1 MAEPQ
6 EEKFSGQ
13 LLSEAR
19 KKRRLRYKR
28 LSTELNIPEKYLQ
41 ALEEEDYGVMPGGDP
56 YIKGYLRAYAK
67 KLGIDPDFIVER
79 YSENLINK
87 KVTPSIKP
95 ARGKDIFVISKKYI
109 LVVALFLL
117 FSLFIYLSPSCSE
130 EVLVETP
137 VETPVEDRVE
147 EKFVETL
154 IIETGMELEEID
166 SLKNEEDI
174 APSIDLINTKTEAQT
189 AEEAFVTK
197 DILEFYFL
205 KECWVSVE
213 NEFEKLVYKLAG
225 EETSLEVRS
234 KGPFKVIVGNAK
246 NANLIFNGIVI
257 DLLESSNRENNV
269 SCVVLPS
276 GKCSEFPRSK

>member
-6 EEKFSGQ
+6 DEKFSGQ
-13 LLSEAR
+13 ILSEAR

-56 YIKGYLRAYAK
+56 YIRGYLRAYAK
-67 KLGIDPDFIVER
+67 KLGIDPDFIIER
-79 YSENLINK
+79 YSENLINEQI
-87 KVTPSIKP
+87 TPIIKP
-95 ARGKDIFVISKKYI
+95 PRGKDIFVLSKKYI
-109 LVVALFLL
+109 MAVALFLL
-117 FSLFIYLSPSCSE
+117 FLLFIYLSPSCSE
-130 EVLVETP
+130 EVLV
-137 VETPVEDRVE
+137 VTPVEDQL
-147 EKFVETL
+147 EKVFVETL
-154 IIETGMELEEID
+154 ITETGMELEKID
-166 SLKNEEDI
+166 SLKNVEDF
-174 APSIDLINTKTEAQT
+174 APSIDLINKKIEVQT
-189 AEEAFVTK
+189 AEEPFVME
-197 DILEFYFL
+197 DVLEFYFL
-205 KECWVSVE
+205 KECWISVE

-225 EETSLEVRS
+225 EGTSLEVRS

-246 NANLIFNGIVI
+246 NANLIFNGIVV

>member
-1 MAEPQ
+1 MDEPQ

-41 ALEEEDYGVMPGGDP
+41 ALEEENYGVMPGGDP

-67 KLGIDPDFIVER
+67 KLGIDPDFIIER
-79 YSENLINK
+79 YSENLKNK
-87 KVTPSIKP
+87 QITPSVQSAKDEYMFIK
-95 ARGKDIFVISKKYI
+95 SKKYI
-109 LVVALFLL
+109 LAVGIFFL

-130 EVLVETP
+130 GVLVETSVEDYGKKKP
-137 VETPVEDRVE
+137 VETSIIESGIKVE
-147 EKFVETL
+147 EINTSEVEGD
-154 IIETGMELEEID
+154 II
-166 SLKNEEDI
+166 
-174 APSIDLINTKTEAQT
+174 PSIDLLNKKIEVQT
-189 AEEAFVTK
+189 TSEAFVTE
-197 DILEFYFL
+197 DLLEFYFL

-225 EETSLEVRS
+225 EETSLQIRS

>member
-19 KKRRLRYKR
+19 KKRKLRYKR

-41 ALEEEDYGVMPGGDP
+41 ALEEENYGVMPGGDP

-67 KLGIDPDFIVER
+67 KLGIDPDFIIER
-79 YSENLINK
+79 YSENLKNK
-87 KVTPSIKP
+87 QITPSVQSAKDEYMFIK
-95 ARGKDIFVISKKYI
+95 SKKYI
-109 LVVALFLL
+109 LAVGIFFL

-130 EVLVETP
+130 GVLVETSVEDYGKKKP
-137 VETPVEDRVE
+137 VETSIIESGIKVE
-147 EKFVETL
+147 EINTSEVEGD
-154 IIETGMELEEID
+154 II
-166 SLKNEEDI
+166 
-174 APSIDLINTKTEAQT
+174 PSIDLMNKKIEVQT
-189 AEEAFVTK
+189 TSEAFVTE
-197 DILEFYFL
+197 DLLEFYFL

-225 EETSLEVRS
+225 EETSLQIRS

>member
-6 EEKFSGQ
+6 DEKFSGQ
-13 LLSEAR
+13 ILSEAR

-56 YIKGYLRAYAK
+56 YIRGYLRAYAK
-67 KLGIDPDFIVER
+67 KLGIDPDFIIER
-79 YSENLINK
+79 YSENLINEQI
-87 KVTPSIKP
+87 TPIIKP
-95 ARGKDIFVISKKYI
+95 PRGKDIFVLSKKYI
-109 LVVALFLL
+109 MAVALFLL
-117 FSLFIYLSPSCSE
+117 FLLFIYLSPSCSE
-130 EVLVETP
+130 EVLV
-137 VETPVEDRVE
+137 VTPVEDQL
-147 EKFVETL
+147 EKVFDETL
-154 IIETGMELEEID
+154 ITETGMELEQID
-166 SLKNEEDI
+166 SLKNVEDF
-174 APSIDLINTKTEAQT
+174 APSIDLINKKIEVQT
-189 AEEAFVTK
+189 AEEPFVME
-197 DILEFYFL
+197 DVLEFYFL
-205 KECWVSVE
+205 KECWISVE

-246 NANLIFNGIVI
+246 NANLIFNGIVV

>member
-41 ALEEEDYGVMPGGDP
+41 ALEEENYGVMPGGDP

-67 KLGIDPDFIVER
+67 KLGIDPDFIIER

-87 KVTPSIKP
+87 QTISSVQSVKDEYMFIK
-95 ARGKDIFVISKKYI
+95 SKKYI
-109 LVVALFLL
+109 LAVAIFFL

-130 EVLVETP
+130 DVLVETSVEDYDKNKP
-137 VETPVEDRVE
+137 VETSIIESEIDVE
-147 EKFVETL
+147 EINTSEGEGGIV
-154 IIETGMELEEID
+154 
-166 SLKNEEDI
+166 
-174 APSIDLINTKTEAQT
+174 PSIDLMNKKIEVQATS
-189 AEEAFVTK
+189 EAFVTE
-197 DILEFYFL
+197 DLLEFYFL

-246 NANLIFNGIVI
+246 NANLIFNGIVV

-276 GKCSEFPRSK
+276 GKCSEFPRTK

>member
-1 MAEPQ
+1 MDEPQ

-41 ALEEEDYGVMPGGDP
+41 ALEEENYGVMPGGDP

-67 KLGIDPDFIVER
+67 KLGIDPDFIIER
-79 YSENLINK
+79 YSENLKNK
-87 KVTPSIKP
+87 QITPSVQSAKDEYMFIK
-95 ARGKDIFVISKKYI
+95 SKKYI
-109 LVVALFLL
+109 LAVGIFFL

-130 EVLVETP
+130 GVLVETSVEDYGKKKP
-137 VETPVEDRVE
+137 VETSIIESGIKVE
-147 EKFVETL
+147 EINTSEVEGD
-154 IIETGMELEEID
+154 II
-166 SLKNEEDI
+166 
-174 APSIDLINTKTEAQT
+174 PSIDLMNKKIEVQT
-189 AEEAFVTK
+189 RSEAFVTE
-197 DILEFYFL
+197 DLLEFYFL

-213 NEFEKLVYKLAG
+213 NEFKKLVYKLAG
-225 EETSLEVRS
+225 EETSLQIRS

>member
-1 MAEPQ
+1 MDEPQ

-19 KKRRLRYKR
+19 KKRRLRYKG
-28 LSTELNIPEKYLQ
+28 LSAELNIPEKYLQ
-41 ALEEEDYGVMPGGDP
+41 ALEEENYGVMPGGDP

-67 KLGIDPDFIVER
+67 KLGIDPDFIIER
-79 YSENLINK
+79 YSENLKNK
-87 KVTPSIKP
+87 QITPSVQSAKDEYMFIK
-95 ARGKDIFVISKKYI
+95 SKKYI
-109 LVVALFLL
+109 LAVGIFFL

-130 EVLVETP
+130 GVLVETSVEDYGKKKP
-137 VETPVEDRVE
+137 VETSIVESGIKVE
-147 EKFVETL
+147 EINTSEVEGD
-154 IIETGMELEEID
+154 II
-166 SLKNEEDI
+166 
-174 APSIDLINTKTEAQT
+174 PSIDLMNKKIEVQT
-189 AEEAFVTK
+189 TSEAFVTE
-197 DILEFYFL
+197 DLLEFYFL

-225 EETSLEVRS
+225 EETSLQIRS

>member
-1 MAEPQ
+1 M
-6 EEKFSGQ
+6 F
-13 LLSEAR
+13 
-19 KKRRLRYKR
+19 
-28 LSTELNIPEKYLQ
+28 
-41 ALEEEDYGVMPGGDP
+41 
-56 YIKGYLRAYAK
+56 IK
-67 KLGIDPDFIVER
+67 
-79 YSENLINK
+79 
-87 KVTPSIKP
+87 
-95 ARGKDIFVISKKYI
+95 SKKYI
-109 LVVALFLL
+109 LAVGIFFL

-130 EVLVETP
+130 DVLVETSVEDYGKKKP
-137 VETPVEDRVE
+137 VETSIIESGIKVE
-147 EKFVETL
+147 EINTSEVE
-154 IIETGMELEEID
+154 G
-166 SLKNEEDI
+166 DI
-174 APSIDLINTKTEAQT
+174 VPSIDLMNKKIEVQT
-189 AEEAFVTK
+189 TSEAFVTE
-197 DILEFYFL
+197 DLLEFYFL

>member
-41 ALEEEDYGVMPGGDP
+41 ALEEENYGVMPGGDP

-67 KLGIDPDFIVER
+67 KLGIDPDFIIER

-87 KVTPSIKP
+87 QTISSVQSVKDEYMFIK
-95 ARGKDIFVISKKYI
+95 SKKYI
-109 LVVALFLL
+109 LAVAIFFL

-130 EVLVETP
+130 DVLVETSVEDYDKNKP
-137 VETPVEDRVE
+137 VETSIIESEIDVE
-147 EKFVETL
+147 EINTSEGEGGIV
-154 IIETGMELEEID
+154 
-166 SLKNEEDI
+166 
-174 APSIDLINTKTEAQT
+174 PSIDLMNKKIEVQT
-189 AEEAFVTK
+189 TSEAFVTE
-197 DILEFYFL
+197 DLLEFYFL

-246 NANLIFNGIVI
+246 NANLIFNGIVV

-276 GKCSEFPRSK
+276 GKCSEFPRTK

>member
-19 KKRRLRYKR
+19 KKRKLRYKR

-41 ALEEEDYGVMPGGDP
+41 ALEEENYGVMPGGDP

-67 KLGIDPDFIVER
+67 KLGIDPDFIIER

-87 KVTPSIKP
+87 KITPSVQSAKDEHMFIK
-95 ARGKDIFVISKKYI
+95 SKKYI
-109 LVVALFLL
+109 LAVAIFFL

-130 EVLVETP
+130 DVLVETSVEDYDKNKP
-137 VETPVEDRVE
+137 VETSIIESEIDVE
-147 EKFVETL
+147 EINTSEGEGGIV
-154 IIETGMELEEID
+154 
-166 SLKNEEDI
+166 
-174 APSIDLINTKTEAQT
+174 PSIDLMNKKIEVQATS
-189 AEEAFVTK
+189 EAFVTE
-197 DILEFYFL
+197 DLLEFYFL

-213 NEFEKLVYKLAG
+213 NEFEKLVYKLAE

-246 NANLIFNGIVI
+246 NANLIFNGIVV
-257 DLLESSNRENNV
+257 DLIESSNRENNV

>member
-41 ALEEEDYGVMPGGDP
+41 ALEEENYGVMPGGDP

-67 KLGIDPDFIVER
+67 KLGIDPDFIIER

-87 KVTPSIKP
+87 KITPSVQSAKDEHMFIK
-95 ARGKDIFVISKKYI
+95 SKKYI
-109 LVVALFLL
+109 LAVVIFFL

-130 EVLVETP
+130 DILVESSVEDYGKTKP
-137 VETPVEDRVE
+137 VEIS
-147 EKFVETL
+147 
-154 IIETGMELEEID
+154 IIESGIEIEEID
-166 SLKNEEDI
+166 TSEGEGDI
-174 APSIDLINTKTEAQT
+174 VPSIDLMNKKIEAQT
-189 AEEAFVTK
+189 ISEAFVTE
-197 DILEFYFL
+197 DLLEFYFL

-246 NANLIFNGIVI
+246 NANLIFNGIVV

-276 GKCSEFPRSK
+276 GKCSEFPRTK

>member
-19 KKRRLRYKR
+19 KRRRLRYKR

-41 ALEEEDYGVMPGGDP
+41 ALEEENYGVMPGGDP

-67 KLGIDPDFIVER
+67 KLGIDPDFIIER

-87 KVTPSIKP
+87 QTISSVQSVKDEYMFIK
-95 ARGKDIFVISKKYI
+95 SKKYI
-109 LVVALFLL
+109 LAVAIFFL

-130 EVLVETP
+130 DVLVETSVEDYDKNKP
-137 VETPVEDRVE
+137 VETSIIESEIDVE
-147 EKFVETL
+147 EINTSEGEGGIV
-154 IIETGMELEEID
+154 
-166 SLKNEEDI
+166 
-174 APSIDLINTKTEAQT
+174 PSIDLMNKKIEVQATS
-189 AEEAFVTK
+189 EAFVTE
-197 DILEFYFL
+197 DLLEFYFL

-246 NANLIFNGIVI
+246 NANLIFNGIVV

-276 GKCSEFPRSK
+276 GKCSEFPRTK

>member
-19 KKRRLRYKR
+19 KKRKLRYKR

-41 ALEEEDYGVMPGGDP
+41 ALEEENYGVMPGGDP

-67 KLGIDPDFIVER
+67 KLGIDPDFIIER

-87 KVTPSIKP
+87 QTISSVQSVKDEYMFIK
-95 ARGKDIFVISKKYI
+95 SKKYI
-109 LVVALFLL
+109 LAVAIFFL

-130 EVLVETP
+130 DILVESSVEDYGKTKP
-137 VETPVEDRVE
+137 VEIS
-147 EKFVETL
+147 
-154 IIETGMELEEID
+154 IIESGIEIEEID
-166 SLKNEEDI
+166 TSEGEGDI
-174 APSIDLINTKTEAQT
+174 VPSIDLMNKKIEAQT
-189 AEEAFVTK
+189 ISEAFVTE
-197 DILEFYFL
+197 DLLEFYFL

-246 NANLIFNGIVI
+246 NANLIFNGIVV

-276 GKCSEFPRSK
+276 GKCSEFPRTK

>member
-6 EEKFSGQ
+6 AEKFSGQ

-19 KKRRLRYKR
+19 KKRRLRYKG
-28 LSTELNIPEKYLQ
+28 LSAELNIPEKYLQ
-41 ALEEEDYGVMPGGDP
+41 ALEEENYEVMPGGDP

-67 KLGIDPDFIVER
+67 KLGIDPDFIIER
-79 YSENLINK
+79 YSKNLINEQII
-87 KVTPSIKP
+87 PSIQSS
-95 ARGKDIFVISKKYI
+95 KDEYMFIKSKKYI
-109 LVVALFLL
+109 LAVALFFL
-117 FSLFIYLSPSCSE
+117 FLLFIYLSPSSSE
-130 EVLVETP
+130 DVLVETS
-137 VETPVEDRVE
+137 VEDYGEKKSIEISIIESRIKVE
-147 EKFVETL
+147 E
-154 IIETGMELEEID
+154 INSLEGEG
-166 SLKNEEDI
+166 DI
-174 APSIDLINTKTEAQT
+174 VPSIDLINKKIEAQT
-189 AEEAFVTK
+189 TSEAFVTE
-197 DILEFYFL
+197 DLLEFYFL

-213 NEFEKLVYKLAG
+213 NEFEKLVYKLAE

>member
-1 MAEPQ
+1 MDEPQ

-41 ALEEEDYGVMPGGDP
+41 ALEEENYGVMPGGDP

-67 KLGIDPDFIVER
+67 KLGIDPDFIIER
-79 YSENLINK
+79 YSENLKNK
-87 KVTPSIKP
+87 QITPSVQSAKDEYMFIK
-95 ARGKDIFVISKKYI
+95 SKKYI
-109 LVVALFLL
+109 LAVGIFFL

-130 EVLVETP
+130 GVLVETSVEDYGKKKP
-137 VETPVEDRVE
+137 VETSIVESGIKVE
-147 EKFVETL
+147 EINTSEVEGD
-154 IIETGMELEEID
+154 II
-166 SLKNEEDI
+166 
-174 APSIDLINTKTEAQT
+174 PSIDLMNKKIEVQT
-189 AEEAFVTK
+189 TSEAFVTE
-197 DILEFYFL
+197 DLLEFYFL

-225 EETSLEVRS
+225 EETSLQIRS

-269 SCVVLPS
+269 RCVVLPS
-276 GKCSEFPRSK
+276 GKCSEFPRTK

>member
-41 ALEEEDYGVMPGGDP
+41 ALEEENYGVMPGGDP

-67 KLGIDPDFIVER
+67 KLGIDPDFIIER
-79 YSENLINK
+79 YSENLKNK
-87 KVTPSIKP
+87 QITPSVQSAKDEYMFIK
-95 ARGKDIFVISKKYI
+95 SKKYI
-109 LVVALFLL
+109 LAVGIFFL

-130 EVLVETP
+130 GVLVETSVEDYGKKKP
-137 VETPVEDRVE
+137 VETSIIESGIKVE
-147 EKFVETL
+147 EINTSEVEGD
-154 IIETGMELEEID
+154 II
-166 SLKNEEDI
+166 
-174 APSIDLINTKTEAQT
+174 PSIDLMNKKIEVQT
-189 AEEAFVTK
+189 TSEAFVTE
-197 DILEFYFL
+197 DLLEFYFL

-276 GKCSEFPRSK
+276 GKCSEFPRTK

>member
-1 MAEPQ
+1 MVEPQ

-41 ALEEEDYGVMPGGDP
+41 ALEEENYGVMPGGDP

-67 KLGIDPDFIVER
+67 KLGIDPDFIIER

-87 KVTPSIKP
+87 KITSSVQSEKDEYMFIK
-95 ARGKDIFVISKKYI
+95 SKKYI
-109 LVVALFLL
+109 LAVAIFFL

-130 EVLVETP
+130 GVLVETSVEDYGKKKP
-137 VETPVEDRVE
+137 VETSIIESGIKVE
-147 EKFVETL
+147 EINTSEVEGD
-154 IIETGMELEEID
+154 II
-166 SLKNEEDI
+166 
-174 APSIDLINTKTEAQT
+174 PSIDLMNKKIEVQATS
-189 AEEAFVTK
+189 EAFVTE
-197 DILEFYFL
+197 DLLEFYFL

>member
-28 LSTELNIPEKYLQ
+28 LSAELNIPEKYLQ
-41 ALEEEDYGVMPGGDP
+41 ALEEEDYEVMPGGDP

-67 KLGIDPDFIVER
+67 KLGIDPDFIIER
-79 YSENLINK
+79 YSENLINTK
-87 KVTPSIKP
+87 ISPSVQSSKDKYMFIK
-95 ARGKDIFVISKKYI
+95 FKKYTLAATI
-109 LVVALFLL
+109 FFL

-130 EVLVETP
+130 DVLVETSFEDYGKKKS
-137 VETPVEDRVE
+137 VETSIIVSVIEVE
-147 EKFVETL
+147 E
-154 IIETGMELEEID
+154 
-166 SLKNEEDI
+166 
-174 APSIDLINTKTEAQT
+174 INTSEVEREFVPSVDLMNKKIEVQT
-189 AEEAFVTK
+189 TSEAFVTE
-197 DILEFYFL
+197 DLLEFYFI

-213 NEFEKLVYKLAG
+213 NEFEKLVYKLAD
-225 EETSLEVRS
+225 EETFLEVRS

>member
-1 MAEPQ
+1 MDEPQ

-41 ALEEEDYGVMPGGDP
+41 ALEEENYGVMPGGDP

-67 KLGIDPDFIVER
+67 KLGIDPDFIIER
-79 YSENLINK
+79 YSENLKNK
-87 KVTPSIKP
+87 QITPSVQSAKDEYMFIK
-95 ARGKDIFVISKKYI
+95 SKKYI
-109 LVVALFLL
+109 LAVGIFFL

-130 EVLVETP
+130 GVLVETSVEDYGKKKP
-137 VETPVEDRVE
+137 VETSIIESGIKVE
-147 EKFVETL
+147 EINTSEVEGD
-154 IIETGMELEEID
+154 II
-166 SLKNEEDI
+166 
-174 APSIDLINTKTEAQT
+174 PSIDLMNKKIEVQT
-189 AEEAFVTK
+189 RSEAFVTE
-197 DILEFYFL
+197 DLLEFYFL

>member
-41 ALEEEDYGVMPGGDP
+41 ALEEENYGVMPGGDP

-87 KVTPSIKP
+87 QIAPSIKP
-95 ARGKDIFVISKKYI
+95 ARGKDIFIISKKYI
-109 LVVALFLL
+109 LAVALFLL
-117 FSLFIYLSPSCSE
+117 FSLFVYLSPSCSE
-130 EVLVETP
+130 EVLVK
-137 VETPVEDRVE
+137 TPVEDHVE
-147 EKFVETL
+147 EVFVETL

-166 SLKNEEDI
+166 SLKIEEDI
-174 APSIDLINTKTEAQT
+174 APSIDLINKKIEAQT
-189 AEEAFVTK
+189 VQEAFVTE
-197 DILEFYFL
+197 DLLEFYFL

>member
-19 KKRRLRYKR
+19 KKRKLRYKR

-41 ALEEEDYGVMPGGDP
+41 ALEEENYGVMPGGDP

-67 KLGIDPDFIVER
+67 KLGIDPDFIIER

-87 KVTPSIKP
+87 KITPSVQSAKDEYMFIK
-95 ARGKDIFVISKKYI
+95 SKKYI
-109 LVVALFLL
+109 LAVTIFFL

-130 EVLVETP
+130 DILVETS
-137 VETPVEDRVE
+137 VEGYGKTKLVGIS
-147 EKFVETL
+147 
-154 IIETGMELEEID
+154 IIESGIEIEEINTSEGEGD
-166 SLKNEEDI
+166 VV
-174 APSIDLINTKTEAQT
+174 PSIDLMNKKIEAQT
-189 AEEAFVTK
+189 ISEAFVTE
-197 DILEFYFL
+197 DLLEFYFL

-276 GKCSEFPRSK
+276 GKCSEFPRTK

>member
-1 MAEPQ
+1 MAELQ

-41 ALEEEDYGVMPGGDP
+41 ALEEENYEVMPGGDP
-56 YIKGYLRAYAK
+56 YIKGYLRSYAK
-67 KLGIDPDFIVER
+67 KLGLDPDFIIER
-79 YSENLINK
+79 YQKNIKNQNTTSNKQYLIK
-87 KVTPSIKP
+87 ESKFIV
-95 ARGKDIFVISKKYI
+95 ARKYI
-109 LVVALFLL
+109 VGATLFFS

-130 EVLVETP
+130 
-137 VETPVEDRVE
+137 D
-147 EKFVETL
+147 KS
-154 IIETGMELEEID
+154 IETAVELNNSEEPVKLSPILEEEITAEKVN
-166 SLKNEEDI
+166 SLSEIQEEDI
-174 APSIDLINTKTEAQT
+174 TVLINLKDET
-189 AEEAFVTK
+189 AFSLELNEILK
-197 DILEFYFL
+197 PEDLLEFYFS

-213 NEFEKLVYKLAG
+213 NELETLVYKLAG
-225 EETSLEVRS
+225 EETSLEVSS
-234 KGPFKVIVGNAK
+234 KGPFKVVVGNAK
-246 NANLIFNGIVI
+246 HANLIFNGTVI

>member
-6 EEKFSGQ
+6 DEKFSGQ
-13 LLSEAR
+13 ILSEAR

-56 YIKGYLRAYAK
+56 YIRGYLRAYAK
-67 KLGIDPDFIVER
+67 KLGIDPDFIIER
-79 YSENLINK
+79 YSENLINEQI
-87 KVTPSIKP
+87 TPIIKP
-95 ARGKDIFVISKKYI
+95 PRGKDIFVLSKKYI
-109 LVVALFLL
+109 MAVALFLL
-117 FSLFIYLSPSCSE
+117 FLLFIYLSPSCSE
-130 EVLVETP
+130 EVLV
-137 VETPVEDRVE
+137 VTPVEDQL
-147 EKFVETL
+147 EKVFVETL
-154 IIETGMELEEID
+154 ITETGMELEQID
-166 SLKNEEDI
+166 SLKNVEDF
-174 APSIDLINTKTEAQT
+174 APSIDLINKKIEVQT
-189 AEEAFVTK
+189 AEEPFVME
-197 DILEFYFL
+197 DVLEFYFL
-205 KECWVSVE
+205 KECWISVE

>member
-1 MAEPQ
+1 MDEPQ

-41 ALEEEDYGVMPGGDP
+41 ALEEENYGVMPGGDP

-67 KLGIDPDFIVER
+67 KLGIDPDFIIER
-79 YSENLINK
+79 YSENLKNK
-87 KVTPSIKP
+87 QITPSIQS
-95 ARGKDIFVISKKYI
+95 AKDEYMFIKSKKYI
-109 LVVALFLL
+109 LAVGIFFL

-130 EVLVETP
+130 GVLVETSVEDYGKKKP
-137 VETPVEDRVE
+137 VETSIIESGIKVE
-147 EKFVETL
+147 EINTSEVEGD
-154 IIETGMELEEID
+154 II
-166 SLKNEEDI
+166 
-174 APSIDLINTKTEAQT
+174 PSIDLMNKKIEVQT
-189 AEEAFVTK
+189 TSEAFVTE
-197 DILEFYFL
+197 DLLEFYFL

-225 EETSLEVRS
+225 EETSLQIRS

>member
-1 MAEPQ
+1 MDEPQ

-41 ALEEEDYGVMPGGDP
+41 ALEEENYGVMPGGDP

-67 KLGIDPDFIVER
+67 KLGIDPDFIIER
-79 YSENLINK
+79 YSENLKNK
-87 KVTPSIKP
+87 QITPSVQSAKDEYMFIK
-95 ARGKDIFVISKKYI
+95 SKKYI
-109 LVVALFLL
+109 LAVGIFFL

-130 EVLVETP
+130 GVLVETSVEDYGKKKP
-137 VETPVEDRVE
+137 VETSIVESGIKVE
-147 EKFVETL
+147 EINTSEVEGD
-154 IIETGMELEEID
+154 II
-166 SLKNEEDI
+166 
-174 APSIDLINTKTEAQT
+174 PSIDLMNKKIEVQT
-189 AEEAFVTK
+189 TSEAFVTE
-197 DILEFYFL
+197 DLLEFYFL

-225 EETSLEVRS
+225 EDTSLQIRS

>member
-87 KVTPSIKP
+87 KITPSIKP
-95 ARGKDIFVISKKYI
+95 ASGKDIFVIS
-109 LVVALFLL
+109 
-117 FSLFIYLSPSCSE
+117 
-130 EVLVETP
+130 
-137 VETPVEDRVE
+137 
-147 EKFVETL
+147 
-154 IIETGMELEEID
+154 
-166 SLKNEEDI
+166 
-174 APSIDLINTKTEAQT
+174 
-189 AEEAFVTK
+189 
-197 DILEFYFL
+197 
-205 KECWVSVE
+205 
-213 NEFEKLVYKLAG
+213 
-225 EETSLEVRS
+225 
-234 KGPFKVIVGNAK
+234 
-246 NANLIFNGIVI
+246 
-257 DLLESSNRENNV
+257 
-269 SCVVLPS
+269 
-276 GKCSEFPRSK
+276 

>member
-1 MAEPQ
+1 MDEPQ

-41 ALEEEDYGVMPGGDP
+41 ALEEENYGVMPGGDP

-67 KLGIDPDFIVER
+67 KLGIDPDFIIER
-79 YSENLINK
+79 YSENLKNK
-87 KVTPSIKP
+87 QITPSVQSAKDEYMFIK
-95 ARGKDIFVISKKYI
+95 SKKYI
-109 LVVALFLL
+109 LAVGIFFL

-130 EVLVETP
+130 GVLVETSVEDYGKKKP
-137 VETPVEDRVE
+137 VETSIIESGIKVE
-147 EKFVETL
+147 EINTSEVEGD
-154 IIETGMELEEID
+154 II
-166 SLKNEEDI
+166 
-174 APSIDLINTKTEAQT
+174 PSIDLMNKKIEVQT
-189 AEEAFVTK
+189 TSEAFVTE
-197 DILEFYFL
+197 DLLEFYFL

-225 EETSLEVRS
+225 EETSLQIRS

-276 GKCSEFPRSK
+276 GKCSEFPRTK

>member
-87 KVTPSIKP
+87 KITPSIKP
-95 ARGKDIFVISKKYI
+95 ASGKDIFVISKKYI
-109 LVVALFLL
+109 LVIALFLL
-117 FSLFIYLSPSCSE
+117 FSLFIYLFPSCSE
-130 EVLVETP
+130 EMLVETP
-137 VETPVEDRVE
+137 VEDHVE
-147 EKFVETL
+147 EAFVETL
-154 IIETGMELEEID
+154 L
-166 SLKNEEDI
+166 LKKIEEDI
-174 APSIDLINTKTEAQT
+174 APSIDLINKKIEAQT
-189 AEEAFVTK
+189 PEEASVTE

>member
-1 MAEPQ
+1 MDEPQ

-41 ALEEEDYGVMPGGDP
+41 ALEEENYGVMPGGDP

-67 KLGIDPDFIVER
+67 KLGIDPDFIIER
-79 YSENLINK
+79 YSENLKNK
-87 KVTPSIKP
+87 QITPSVQSAKDEYAFIK
-95 ARGKDIFVISKKYI
+95 SKKYI
-109 LVVALFLL
+109 LAVGIFFL

-130 EVLVETP
+130 GVLVETSVEDYGKKKP
-137 VETPVEDRVE
+137 VETSIIESGIKVE
-147 EKFVETL
+147 EINTSEVEGD
-154 IIETGMELEEID
+154 II
-166 SLKNEEDI
+166 
-174 APSIDLINTKTEAQT
+174 PSIDLMNKKIEVQT
-189 AEEAFVTK
+189 TSEAFVTE
-197 DILEFYFL
+197 DLLEFYFL

-225 EETSLEVRS
+225 EETSLQIRS

>member
-28 LSTELNIPEKYLQ
+28 LSAELNIPEKYLQ
-41 ALEEEDYGVMPGGDP
+41 ALEEEDYEVMPGGDP

-67 KLGIDPDFIVER
+67 KLGIDPDFIIER
-79 YSENLINK
+79 YSENLINTK
-87 KVTPSIKP
+87 ISPSVQSSKDKYMFIK
-95 ARGKDIFVISKKYI
+95 FKKYTLAATI
-109 LVVALFLL
+109 FFL

-130 EVLVETP
+130 DVLVETSFEDYGKKKS
-137 VETPVEDRVE
+137 VETSIIVSVIEVE
-147 EKFVETL
+147 E
-154 IIETGMELEEID
+154 
-166 SLKNEEDI
+166 
-174 APSIDLINTKTEAQT
+174 INTSEVEREFVPSVDLTNKKIEVQT
-189 AEEAFVTK
+189 TSEAFVTE
-197 DILEFYFL
+197 DLLEFYFI

-213 NEFEKLVYKLAG
+213 NEFEKLVYKLAD
-225 EETSLEVRS
+225 EETFLEVRS